1 MFYTCLF
8 LSNVSVFVNEMSYG
22 LIRKIIN
29 LVSHVN
35 WKCGEWIQKK
45 KRKRNKLY
53 NVKYKSFP
61 NRFNA
66 HWLEFNQF

>member
-53 NVKYKSFP
+53 IVLSISP
-61 NRFNA
+61 SRIDSM
-66 HWLEFNQF
+66 LIG